1 MKTTKENK
9 NKKRTSTSKST
20 PSKKVNKSDQEKEF
34 PGYPLYSPEED
45 IMNKNQRVDLN
56 LDETDSAEHMNDEY
70 SKKTRRARTEDP
82 IISNTSEVTKEDLEA
97 LGPKDLSLDMGDDE
111 NLLKHRV
118 HPVDFAAQ
126 DLDIPEEDN
135 KTIEDGGT
143 GDEENN
149 FYSLGGDA
157 HENLE
162 EDQS

>member
-9 NKKRTSTSKST
+9 NKKRQSPVKQ
-20 PSKKVNKSDQEKEF
+20 VRKSDQEKEF
-34 PGYPLYSPEED
+34 PGYPPYSPEED

-56 LDETDSAEHMNDEY
+56 LDETDSIDHINDEY
-70 SKKTRRARTEDP
+70 SKKTVRAAQTEDP
-82 IISNTSEVTKEDLEA
+82 IVSNASEVTKEDLEA

-111 NLLKHRV
+111 NVLKHRV
-118 HPVDFAAQ
+118 YPVDFTAQ
-126 DLDIPEEDN
+126 DLDIPEEN
-135 KTIEDGGT
+135 NATIEDGGT